1 MAFNNQ
7 AFNQAYGKQAAGTA
21 YAQQYNKN
29 KIMTATPAELTL
41 FLYEGAI
48 KFCNLALVG
57 LEQNDLVKVHTN
69 IKKVEDIIVE
79 FQSTLNR
86 KYPVAEDF
94 NKIYNYIYDLLVEAN
109 VKKDKDVLEKAL
121 AELRGMRDTWKEIMF
136 KTKNGTN
143 V

>member
-1 MAFNNQ
+1 MAFNQ

-57 LEQNDLVKVHTN
+57 LEQN
-69 IKKVEDIIVE
+69 DIIVE

-136 KTKNGTN
+136 KTKNGTE

>member
-1 MAFNNQ
+1 MAFNQ

-94 NKIYNYIYDLLVEAN
+94 NKIYIYDLLVEAN

-136 KTKNGTN
+136 KTKNGTE

>member
-1 MAFNNQ
+1 M
-7 AFNQAYGKQAAGTA
+7 AFNQAYGQQGGTV

-48 KFCNLALVG
+48 KFCNKAIVG
-57 LEQNDLVKVHTN
+57 LEQNDIVKVHNN

-79 FQSTLNR
+79 FQSTLNK

-94 NKIYNYIYDLLVEAN
+94 NLIYNYIYDLLVEAN
-109 VKKDKDVLEKAL
+109 IKKDKDLLEKAL
-121 AELRGMRDTWKEIMF
+121 AELRGMRDVWKEIMF
-136 KTKNGTN
+136 KTKNGTEI
-143 V
+143 